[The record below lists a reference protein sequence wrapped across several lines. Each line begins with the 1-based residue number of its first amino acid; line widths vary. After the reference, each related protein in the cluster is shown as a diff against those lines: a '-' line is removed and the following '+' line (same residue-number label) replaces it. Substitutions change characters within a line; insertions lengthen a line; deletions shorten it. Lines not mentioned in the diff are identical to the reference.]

1 YKTHADHH
9 HHSLSGGLTN
19 GKKKKMKKK
28 KSIITIGN
36 QRRGLVTR
44 RRNTKSSEQEKDNEN
59 EQIET
64 TDDDEDDDDDE
75 NEPMDFERAFGSI
88 SDVPKLEHM
97 DIHQNNGNFDDL
109 NMHEGEFYFDL
120 TTKVDLKSYQQPVLV
135 SSTINLNPLA
145 ALFNLN
151 DGDMN
156 DSQTVFEY
164 LGHELTVRCANDL
177 ICARTLYVQCCSL
190 PLSSRRSIQRFYQGI
205 EQACQQLDCTLL
217 KTTTITTSP
226 SLFSSLCTGLCERE
240 LIIYNNTNHPIINE
254 GDLLIALRCS
264 SSTVNTQGYIQIKD
278 LFQKK
283 NIHLNDTVPFRTV
296 DGEEESFFSLLL
308 QKSSILAPSLS
319 KTIAELI
326 KNRTIKSVRYLK
338 VPNPFINIGLARMI
352 ESLLGSLSSTLNV
365 ELNGQQWPVIPPL
378 FTWIYQHSG
387 FSQDEMF
394 EYFNCGVDYLLL
406 VDHTKTNIDDILRQ
420 LTETHTSSYY
430 LGTFISINTSPI
442 RKPIRLP
449 QQPIV
454 IPPRPRT
461 IQLKNISFKYPK
473 PYQTATALT
482 NNTLPIVIKDRMK
495 QPIAN
500 DKTRCAVLISTN
512 DTSLL
517 SLLAYSTS
525 TLECAFEIV
534 LVLSTLASLSDIA
547 RVNEL
552 YPSVVTKV
560 IQPKKYAARHYDL
573 DQKVDDELQ
582 LHGCELVILDRY
594 ACRLSPSFIMAWRG
608 RLLNIYPSLLPSFR
622 HSTSPIR
629 DALQTGVRIT
639 GVTVHFIGESDTD
652 NDGPIIAQE
661 SISVTPIETE
671 IQLENRIR
679 TLEQQLYP
687 KAIDMVASGK
697 IVYQGKRRMGKTNSI
712 TIIPSSY

>member
-1 YKTHADHH
+1 MIVLYY
-9 HHSLSGGLTN
+9 L
-19 GKKKKMKKK
+19 
-28 KSIITIGN
+28 I
-36 QRRGLVTR
+36 
-44 RRNTKSSEQEKDNEN
+44 
-59 EQIET
+59 
-64 TDDDEDDDDDE
+64 
-75 NEPMDFERAFGSI
+75 
-88 SDVPKLEHM
+88 
-97 DIHQNNGNFDDL
+97 L
-109 NMHEGEFYFDL
+109 NCY
-120 TTKVDLKSYQQPVLV
+120 
-135 SSTINLNPLA
+135 
-145 ALFNLN
+145 
-151 DGDMN
+151 
-156 DSQTVFEY
+156 
-164 LGHELTVRCANDL
+164 
-177 ICARTLYVQCCSL
+177 
-190 PLSSRRSIQRFYQGI
+190 
-205 EQACQQLDCTLL
+205 
-217 KTTTITTSP
+217 
-226 SLFSSLCTGLCERE
+226 
-240 LIIYNNTNHPIINE
+240 
-254 GDLLIALRCS
+254 
-264 SSTVNTQGYIQIKD
+264 
-278 LFQKK
+278 
-283 NIHLNDTVPFRTV
+283 
-296 DGEEESFFSLLL
+296 
-308 QKSSILAPSLS
+308 
-319 KTIAELI
+319 
-326 KNRTIKSVRYLK
+326 
-338 VPNPFINIGLARMI
+338 IGLARTI

-365 ELNGQQWPVIPPL
+365 ELNGQQWPVMPPL

-420 LTETHTSSYY
+420 LTETHTSSYF
-430 LGTFISINTSPI
+430 LGTFISINTTPT

-449 QQPIV
+449 QQPI
-454 IPPRPRT
+454 IISPRPRT

-608 RLLNIYPSLLPSFR
+608 RLLNIHSSLLPSFR

-629 DALQTGVRIT
+629 DALQAGVRIT
-639 GVTVHFIGESDTD
+639 GITVHFIGESDTD

-661 SISVTPIETE
+661 SVSVSPLETE
-671 IQLENRIR
+671 IQLENRLR

-697 IVYQGKRRMGKTNSI
+697 IIYQGKRRMGKTNSI
-712 TIIPSSY
+712 TTIIPSSY